1 MLPDCV
7 GEGDAEY
14 AQGFDGSVL
23 GVRDAGASAVQC
35 GAGCV
40 DRVEIVV
47 LALRR
52 WSGRSI
58 SGTITPALTRW
69 RVRPAPWTRRP
80 RRRCGP
86 GHRARRSGRASPG
99 SRCVWLGSF
108 SCPTL
113 FRRRRCR
120 RRLGVLC
127 PCRRRRRRGGE
138 FILVSDF
145 RDGLIKAITS
155 VQGFRDGFDG
165 EVVGQSQGRGIEAL
179 LIEPAHVGLGP
190 GISAAV
196 TEPLAYQQSGDPVPG
211 PHQVPAGIFSDPDQ
225 IQDCFL
231 SGIRD
236 GDLGDLVQF
245 SSRARCRASF
255 LSVFTRSP
263 DGRWSLDGGA
273 TRQSMPASRRALA
286 RTKPVGRAS

>member
-1 MLPDCV
+1 
-7 GEGDAEY
+7 
-14 AQGFDGSVL
+14 
-23 GVRDAGASAVQC
+23 
-35 GAGCV
+35 
-40 DRVEIVV
+40 
-47 LALRR
+47 
-52 WSGRSI
+52 
-58 SGTITPALTRW
+58 
-69 RVRPAPWTRRP
+69 
-80 RRRCGP
+80 
-86 GHRARRSGRASPG
+86 
-99 SRCVWLGSF
+99 VWLGSF
-108 SCPTL
+108 WCPTL

-127 PCRRRRRRGGE
+127 TCRRRRRRGGE

-196 TEPLAYQQSGDPVPG
+196 TEPLAHQQSGDPVPG

-245 SSRARCRASF
+245 QQPGQVQGVVPVCFHPVPGWSLELGRGRNQTIDAGLPQGSGQDKAGRPGFVNHSKRARDRLDPGENIHWDKATFEVWRSQLRMSVLTWDWMST
-255 LSVFTRSP
+255 LSRS
-263 DGRWSLDGGA
+263 S
-273 TRQSMPASRRALA
+273 PARSTARRV
-286 RTKPVGRAS
+286 R